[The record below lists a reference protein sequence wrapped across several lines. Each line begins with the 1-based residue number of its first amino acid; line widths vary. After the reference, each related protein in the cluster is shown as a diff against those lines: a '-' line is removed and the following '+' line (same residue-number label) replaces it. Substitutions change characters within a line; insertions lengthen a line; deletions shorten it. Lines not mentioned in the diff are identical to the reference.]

1 MRMRIQSEA
10 KGFTAIF
17 GQEIN
22 RLFRNAR
29 SQLDISERLFWP
41 PHVTLL
47 KNSEAKT
54 LSPALRRRATSFPVK
69 SVLRD
74 LQVVGVGG
82 YPDRGVLY
90 LVVLC
95 PSANQHRVSLGLR
108 PKDLHITLTPK
119 DDQELPKGIDT
130 LLRPADWDQ
139 FQLPVLQAYIQHLL
153 LAQAQEHAYQLAL
166 KLCHDHRSRPRSW
179 ITLADVLLH
188 RSGSSETTTRT
199 RQHKALAALSLARA
213 SHKNINPRHVREIRK
228 QARHLSCSTA
238 NLEQLQQA
246 LMQEIS
252 PAEMGPAIS
261 QELGTPWAQ
270 SLLQA
275 LAGPG

>member
-1 MRMRIQSEA
+1 MRIQSET

-29 SQLDISERLFWP
+29 SQLGISERLFWP

-47 KNSEAKT
+47 KNSEAKS
-54 LSPALRRRATSFPVK
+54 LSPALGRRATSFPVK

-74 LQVVGVGG
+74 LHVVGVGG

-95 PSANQHRVSLGLR
+95 PSANQHRLSLGLP

-130 LLRPADWDQ
+130 LLRPVDWAQSQ
-139 FQLPVLQAYIQHLL
+139 FPVLQAYIQHLL
-153 LAQAQEHAYQLAL
+153 LLQAQEQAQQLAL
-166 KLCHDHRSRPRSW
+166 TLCDNHRSRPRSW
-179 ITLADVLLH
+179 ITLAEVLLH
-188 RSGSSETTTRT
+188 RSGSSETTARM
-199 RQHKALAALSLARA
+199 RGQKALAALSLARA
-213 SHKNINPRHVREIRK
+213 SHKNINPRHVSEIKK

-238 NLEQLQQA
+238 DLEQLHQA

-252 PAEMGPAIS
+252 PAETGPALS
-261 QELGTPWAQ
+261 QELGTPWSQ
-270 SLLQA
+270 PLLQA